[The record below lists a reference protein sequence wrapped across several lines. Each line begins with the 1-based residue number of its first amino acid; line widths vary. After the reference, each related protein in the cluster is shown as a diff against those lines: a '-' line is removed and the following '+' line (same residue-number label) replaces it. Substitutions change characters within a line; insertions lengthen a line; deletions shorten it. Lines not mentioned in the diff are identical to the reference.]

1 MKQIKRCRILA
12 EKIAAVLREGL
23 DISPQVLHYIDSTFS
38 TPGMAELHGIIND
51 ESDSERD
58 CLVELVF
65 FPDEAVQIQMEDL
78 LENLDFEPADEPVA
92 ADCLIRLRPG
102 TCISFPDNRGSL
114 ELVMPESAAG
124 QFIVRLKISKKLDR
138 RLIEAIGTFVSEKHR
153 TRCKVKV
160 RNSRFE
166 GSENNISFLC
176 RFFEKVAAEGD
187 DFFKTLEFMLNFFDE
202 VPNDGEL
209 FTALMRRKRFY
220 LRNLQKAE
228 KFEDQMEEKNM
239 ETLMV
244 QGMRIPYI
252 NKAEAR
258 KKIGIIDSIGL
269 AVFGKT
275 DYVGQAVGSMSVDI
289 SQSQQDVQK
298 MMQLLS

>member
-1 MKQIKRCRILA
+1 
-12 EKIAAVLREGL
+12 
-23 DISPQVLHYIDSTFS
+23 
-38 TPGMAELHGIIND
+38 
-51 ESDSERD
+51 
-58 CLVELVF
+58 
-65 FPDEAVQIQMEDL
+65 
-78 LENLDFEPADEPVA
+78 VA

-102 TCISFPDNRGSL
+102 ACISFPDNRGSL

-124 QFIVRLKISKKLDR
+124 QFIARLMISKKLDG
-138 RLIEAIGTFVSEKHR
+138 RLIEAIGDFVCEKHR
-153 TRCKVKV
+153 NRCKVKV

-176 RFFEKVAAEGD
+176 RFFEKVAAEGS
-187 DFFKTLEFMLNFFDE
+187 DFFETLEFMLNFFDE
-202 VPNDGEL
+202 APNDGEL
-209 FTALMRRKRFY
+209 FASLMRRKRFY

-228 KFEDQMEEKNM
+228 KEGQTVGKNM

-244 QGMRIPYI
+244 QGMRVPYI

-275 DYVGQAVGSMSVDI
+275 DYVGQAVGSMNVDI
-289 SQSQQDVQK
+289 SQSQQDVK
-298 MMQLLS
+298 KIMQLLS

>member
-38 TPGMAELHGIIND
+38 TPGMAELHEIIND
-51 ESDSERD
+51 ESDPERD
-58 CLVELVF
+58 CLVELIF

-78 LENLDFEPADEPVA
+78 LDKLDFEPADEPVA
-92 ADCLIRLRPG
+92 ADSLIRLKPG
-102 TCISFPDNRGSL
+102 ACISFPDNRGSL
-114 ELVMPESAAG
+114 ELVMPEFAAG
-124 QFIVRLKISKKLDR
+124 PFIERLKISKKPDR

-153 TRCKVKV
+153 NRCKVKL

-166 GSENNISFLC
+166 GAENNIYFLS
-176 RFFEKVAAEGD
+176 RFFEKVAAEGG
-187 DFFKTLEFMLNFFDE
+187 DFFETLEFMLNFFDE
-202 VPNDGEL
+202 APNDGEL

-220 LRNLQKAE
+220 LRNLHKAE
-228 KFEDQMEEKNM
+228 KFEGRMEGKNM

-244 QGMRIPYI
+244 QGMRVPYV
-252 NKAEAR
+252 NKAEAI
-258 KKIGIIDSIGL
+258 KKIGMIDSIGL

-275 DYVGQAVGSMSVDI
+275 DYVGQAVGSVNVDI